1 MTTLTQIFST
11 RGLTV
16 VSGLNIASTI
26 TNLFNVVIY
35 SMGTAVA
42 VMVGQALGANDI
54 PRAKQTSLRL
64 IFFNVCACIVVGSAL
79 AAFSPVIPYIYN
91 TTDHVRMLATR
102 FMQTTA
108 MYMVFNAITN
118 CIYFTI
124 RSGGKTLIT
133 FLFDSVYTW
142 AFFVPYAY
150 ILTNFTSLDIMVL
163 YPASYFADFI
173 KCIIGIIVLKTGH
186 WAHNMVSDT
195 ASDGKTEP
203 DVDAI

>member
-1 MTTLTQIFST
+1 MNELLWALGMTTLTQIFST

-124 RSGGKTLIT
+124 RSGANPNNLPFRQCLHMG
-133 FLFDSVYTW
+133 FLCSICLYTHKL
-142 AFFVPYAY
+142 Y
-150 ILTNFTSLDIMVL
+150 IS
-163 YPASYFADFI
+163 
-173 KCIIGIIVLKTGH
+173 GH
-186 WAHNMVSDT
+186 YGALP
-195 ASDGKTEP
+195 G
-203 DVDAI
+203 